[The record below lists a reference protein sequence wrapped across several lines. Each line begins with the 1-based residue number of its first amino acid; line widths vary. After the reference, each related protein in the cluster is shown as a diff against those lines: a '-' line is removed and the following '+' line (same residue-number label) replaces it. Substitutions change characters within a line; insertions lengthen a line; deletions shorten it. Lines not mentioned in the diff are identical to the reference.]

1 MDGED
6 DGLQSQVYSELKGR
20 YEEVQEQCV
29 DQEKTINFQKAK
41 IAALQTE
48 LEDALTQMAENQTK
62 LDLAE
67 KQSGTKEQQDK
78 KTVDK
83 MNQLNLQ
90 VSKLK
95 STISDQ
101 SLKISQLEKALSE
114 TNKELDAG
122 ERAKKQQ
129 VQTQGTAEAKLNR
142 ALEEVEK
149 YKLALREAKINETGK
164 NEGIRRDLDRLTE
177 ENKKLERQRN
187 ELLQA
192 FKKQMKLIDV
202 LKRQKMHIESAKLLA
217 FTEDEFVRTLE
228 LGDKL

>member
-1 MDGED
+1 MTD
-6 DGLQSQVYSELKGR
+6 
-20 YEEVQEQCV
+20 
-29 DQEKTINFQKAK
+29 
-41 IAALQTE
+41 
-48 LEDALTQMAENQTK
+48 K
-62 LDLAE
+62 LN
-67 KQSGTKEQQDK
+67 S
-78 KTVDK
+78 
-83 MNQLNLQ
+83 LNLQ
-90 VSKLK
+90 VTKSK
-95 STISDQ
+95 STITEQ
-101 SLKISQLEKALSE
+101 QTKIASLEKALKDTE
-114 TNKELDAG
+114 KELHAG
-122 ERAKKQQ
+122 ERAQKQQ
-129 VQTQGTAEAKLNR
+129 TQSQGTSEAKLNR

-164 NEGIRRDLDRLTE
+164 SDNIRRDLDRLAD